1 MDVTVPQLG
10 ETVAEAT
17 VTRWLK
23 RVGEPVREGEPLFEV
38 ATDKVDTEVP
48 AAAAGTLS
56 EILVPEDQTVPVGT
70 RIAVISSAEPPSG
83 SPAPASAAS
92 TAAGSPA
99 PASGP
104 PANGNGNGS
113 GGRPPRHHLLT
124 PLVRRLLSENG
135 LTTADVTGTGPQGK
149 VTRQDVLAAAARK
162 TAHAGNRDP
171 APAPSLA
178 PPAEAPAPP
187 VPVPVPAPAAPASAP
202 APAAAPP
209 PAPVHAAEPV
219 APAAARPFPVNSA
232 LAEEATVVPF
242 STIRRRTA
250 EHMVASKA
258 ISPHTMM
265 AIEVDFAR
273 VDAVRVPAAASWK
286 AAEGTSL
293 TYLPFVARAVV
304 DAITAFPHVNASVD
318 GDRLLVH
325 RRVNLGIA
333 VDLDSDGLVVP
344 VIRDADG
351 KRLRAISREVADLA
365 RRARALKLTP
375 DEFAAG
381 TFTISNPGPYG
392 TLMTSAI
399 ISQPQ
404 VAILATDAVRPRPV
418 AVPTDGGYAVAV
430 HPVGNL
436 VLTFDHRA
444 IDGGYAARFLSTIKE
459 ILEQRDWDSE
469 L

>member
-1 MDVTVPQLG
+1 VDVTVPQLG

-48 AAAAGTLS
+48 AAAGGTLS

-70 RIAVISSAEPPSG
+70 RIAVISAAG
-83 SPAPASAAS
+83 PAPAAS
-92 TAAGSPA
+92 PPA
-99 PASGP
+99 PAPAPAASP
-104 PANGNGNGS
+104 PANGNGD
-113 GGRPPRHHLLT
+113 GGRRPRHHLLT
-124 PLVRRLLSENG
+124 PLVRRLLTEHG
-135 LTTADVTGTGPQGK
+135 LTPADVTGTGPQGK

-162 TAHAGNRDP
+162 TPTAGNGTP
-171 APAPSLA
+171 
-178 PPAEAPAPP
+178 
-187 VPVPVPAPAAPASAP
+187 AP

-209 PAPVHAAEPV
+209 AA
-219 APAAARPFPVNSA
+219 APAAPAPAAPAPAPGAAPRPIAVNPA

-265 AIEVDFAR
+265 AIEADFSR
-273 VDAVRVPAAASWK
+273 VDAVRVPAAGPWK

-304 DAITAFPHVNASVD
+304 DAIAAFPHVNASVD

-333 VDLDSDGLVVP
+333 VDLDGDGLVVP

-365 RRARALKLTP
+365 RRARALTLTP

-418 AVPTDGGYAVAV
+418 AVAVDGGYAVAV

-436 VLTFDHRA
+436 VLNFDHRA

-459 ILEQRDWDSE
+459 TLEQRDWSAE